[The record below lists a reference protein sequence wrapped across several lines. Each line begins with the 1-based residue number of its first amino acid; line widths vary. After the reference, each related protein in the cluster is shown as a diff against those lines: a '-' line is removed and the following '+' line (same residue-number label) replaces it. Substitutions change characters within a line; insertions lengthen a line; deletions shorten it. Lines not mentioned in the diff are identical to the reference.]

1 MNPFVARLKDKVF
14 RRRFR
19 ESTHFTSWGEV
30 TGVMSKENRFE
41 SRDFFWGV
49 KIGRIAIFFLCGS
62 CCRWAECRQVL
73 YVIPWGVPSKIIMAD
88 EIWLWKSNIYNKL
101 GTIGS
106 VSLKKS
112 WKWKIGPSRQSLPQ
126 KLGAV
131 CVCVFFFRFEIWQ
144 PHPVQIHDDFLLSI
158 CVIPPVS
165 FLTWPLTLY
174 LQYIGDS
181 I

>member
-1 MNPFVARLKDKVF
+1 MNPFVARLKDKFF

-19 ESTHFTSWGEV
+19 EFTHFTSWGEV
-30 TGVMSKENRFE
+30 TGVMSKENPFE
-41 SRDFFWGV
+41 SRDFFGGENWEECE
-49 KIGRIAIFFLCGS
+49 FFLLCGS

-73 YVIPWGVPSKIIMAD
+73 YVIPWGVPSKIIMEE
-88 EIWLWKSNIYNKL
+88 EIWFWKSNIYNKL

-131 CVCVFFFRFEIWQ
+131 CVFFSDSKFDNPTRFKIMMTFRCRF
-144 PHPVQIHDDFLLSI
+144 
-158 CVIPPVS
+158 VS
-165 FLTWPLTLY
+165 FRLWFPYVSSIPLTVV
-174 LQYIGDS
+174 IR
-181 I
+181 IM